1 MTKQKTVELLQ
12 QQLPG
17 FYSVQQVIE
26 LVNNIEED
34 TQAIAYNEDAMDEL
48 KDLICT
54 KVRTAL
60 ERMSGSD
67 IVDFDS
73 AELELNG
80 NEVSVY
86 DISVNE
92 ETIIEEV
99 NDAVD
104 SAFEKFFQPQE
115 TQTA

>member
-1 MTKQKTVELLQ
+1 MQKLTKQATLELLQ
-12 QQLPG
+12 KQLPG
-17 FYSVQQVIE
+17 FYSVNQVIN
-26 LVNNIEED
+26 LIEGIED
-34 TQAIAYNEDAMDEL
+34 GGSFDEEKMDEL
-48 KDLICT
+48 KDLIST
-54 KVRTAL
+54 KVQTAL
-60 ERMSGSD
+60 ERMNSGD

-92 ETIIEEV
+92 VTIIEEV

-104 SAFEKFFQPQE
+104 KAFEKFFQPQE

>member
-26 LVNNIEED
+26 LVNNIEDGGSFDE
-34 TQAIAYNEDAMDEL
+34 EKVDEL
-48 KDLICT
+48 KDLIST
-54 KVRTAL
+54 KVRSAL
-60 ERMSGSD
+60 ERLNSSD
-67 IVDFDS
+67 WVDFDS

-92 ETIIEEV
+92 DSIIDEV

-104 SAFEKFFQPQE
+104 KAFEKFFQPQE

>member
-26 LVNNIEED
+26 LVNNIEDGGSFDE
-34 TQAIAYNEDAMDEL
+34 EKMDEL
-48 KDLICT
+48 KDLIST
-54 KVRTAL
+54 KVRSAL
-60 ERMSGSD
+60 ERMNSGD

-80 NEVSVY
+80 NEVSVC

-92 ETIIEEV
+92 ETIIDEV

-104 SAFEKFFQPQE
+104 TAFEKFFQPQE